1 MKATIELSHE
11 RVDDIPLLLGLAQQL
26 HLPEILDHH
35 LGNHGHH
42 QGVSNGWLAT
52 IWLTYILTE
61 GDHRK
66 SSVQDWVDR
75 HQHTLE
81 QLVQQPLRAGECNDD
96 RLGIVLHRLSRPA
109 AWQGLEAALWAS
121 TVTVYEVAV
130 EGVRLDSTTTCGY
143 HTTSEEGLMQY
154 GHSKDHRPDLA
165 QVKVMAAAAQPSGH
179 LLACDVHAGQRAD
192 DPLYQPLMTRV
203 RQLLGRT
210 GLLYAGDSKMAALPT
225 RADIVA
231 HGDFYLMPLPLTGQT
246 AEQVE
251 QWIEAAVKGSV
262 PLEQIEQEGEVVF
275 QGYELNR
282 PQCVPGDDET
292 IQWTERVQLVRSQ
305 ALAQRQSAHYEQHL
319 VKAEAALRALTPP
332 PGRGKRQF
340 RDETALRTAVAEVL
354 KQHGVTGA
362 LQVRWQREVQE
373 HTHYVGRGR
382 GSAQRAT
389 QTHQQVRYV
398 ISEIERDEAC
408 IQAQQQ
414 HAGWRVQV
422 TNIPSDRLSWART
435 VQWYGDGWCLERDFH
450 LLKDRPLGIRPLYV
464 RRDDQITGLTHLL
477 TLALRLLSLV
487 QTQVRRGLAQPGEEP
502 LIGLY
507 PQEPKRTTDQ
517 PTAARLLKAFARA
530 EITLTRITL
539 GTASHWHL
547 TPLSVQL
554 IRILAYLGLSP
565 SIYTRLIENSS

>member
-1 MKATIELSHE
+1 MKDTIELSHE
-11 RVDDIPLLLGLAQQL
+11 RVDDITLILGLAQHL
-26 HLPEILDHH
+26 HLPEVLDRH

-42 QGVSNGWLAT
+42 QGLSNGCLAT

-75 HQHTLE
+75 HQQTLE
-81 QLVQQPLRAGECNDD
+81 RLLKQPLRAGECNDD
-96 RLGIVLHRLSRPA
+96 RLGIVLHRLSRPT
-109 AWQGLEAALWAS
+109 AWQELEADLWAS

-143 HTTSEEGLMQY
+143 HATNDEGLMQY

-165 QVKVMAAAAQPSGH
+165 QIKVMAAAAQPSGH

-192 DPLYQPLMTRV
+192 DPLYSPLIARV
-203 RQLLGRT
+203 RKQVGRK
-210 GLLYAGDSKMAALPT
+210 GVLYAGDSKMAALST

-231 HGDFYLMPLPLTGQT
+231 HEDFYLMPLPLTGQT
-246 AEQVE
+246 GEQVE
-251 QWIEAAVKGSV
+251 QWIEAAVTGTV
-262 PLEQIEQEGEVVF
+262 PLEQIEQEGEVLF
-275 QGYELNR
+275 EGYELSR
-282 PQCVPGDDET
+282 PQCAQVAEQT

-305 ALAQRQSAHYEQHL
+305 ALAQRECEHYERHL

-332 PGRGKRQF
+332 PGRGKRQY
-340 RDETALRTAVAEVL
+340 RDEAAFQTAVAAVL
-354 KQHGVTGA
+354 KQHEVTGA
-362 LQVRWQREVQE
+362 LQVQWQREVQE

-389 QTHQQVRYV
+389 QTEQQVRYV
-398 ISEIERDEAC
+398 ITDVQRDEAI

-414 HAGWRVQV
+414 RRGWRVQV
-422 TNIPSDRLSWART
+422 TNMPTQRLSWAQA
-435 VQWYGDGWCLERDFH
+435 VQWYRDGWCLERDFH

-477 TLALRLLSLV
+477 TLALRLLSLLEI
-487 QTQVRRGLAQPGEEP
+487 QVRQGLAQAKEQ

-507 PQEPKRTTDQ
+507 PEQPNRSTDR
-517 PTAARLLKAFARA
+517 PTATRLLKAFARA
-530 EITLTRITL
+530 EITLTCMTL
-539 GTASHWHL
+539 GTVSHWHV
-547 TPLSVQL
+547 TPLSAPLLQ
-554 IRILAYLGLSP
+554 ILAYLRLPP
-565 SIYTRLIENSS
+565 SIYTRLAENSS